1 MGIFDFIFKKEKP
14 IKQGETNKK
23 YINCNKGFSGTGKI
37 YLNVPYS
44 EKEQVKELGARWDPD
59 IKKWYYKG
67 LVRDYI
73 KFAKWIS
80 DDEEITIAFEHIY
93 IVERVRTCYK
103 CGKQTRV
110 IGLALGEHL
119 VVYRD
124 DDGTYKCDCFE
135 DVYEFPSLY
144 VTWELCERDIP
155 PVLLEYLKSKYNVH
169 VGKSRIGGTYF
180 ANHCEHC
187 DAIQGSNYLM
197 EENIELFNQTDKD
210 IEELKKYTIYDIGID
225 EDIVLNWGGVYAG
238 CEYVYWKYGQV
249 KELKLPQS
257 KYEDVITYK
266 ELYNL

>member
-1 MGIFDFIFKKEKP
+1 MGIFDFIVKKEKP
-14 IKQGETNKK
+14 IKQGEANKN
-23 YINCNKGFSGTGKI
+23 YINCNKGFSGKGKI

-67 LVRDYI
+67 LVRDYT

-93 IVERVRTCYK
+93 IVERIRACYK

-110 IGLALGEHL
+110 IGLALGEHMVL
-119 VVYRD
+119 YQN

-155 PVLLEYLKSKYNVH
+155 LALLEYLKSNYNVH

-197 EENIELFNQTDKD
+197 EEDIELANQTDKD
-210 IEELKKYTIYDIGID
+210 VEELKKYTIYDIGIE
-225 EDIVLNWGGVYAG
+225 EDIVLNWVGGYSG
-238 CEYVYWKYGQV
+238 YEYVYWKYGQV